1 MHDFSLHYS
10 LRKSILLLFHF
21 TLGYFALYPLIL
33 VNVIELIGLN
43 AWRSNGIADVVYSIL
58 MLIASVYLTRDLL
71 MRSID
76 ELAEHP
82 IKTFKVILTT
92 FSFMLFS
99 SFVLNY
105 IISYFSG
112 LGDSANQS
120 YIINLF
126 KDYPYL
132 IIIQALVYAPI
143 VEEIMFRG
151 LVFGS
156 LSKKSI
162 PLAMIVS
169 SLLFGLAHVYD
180 SLLAG
185 NFADLWFLPT
195 YAMLGYFLNRAYLKS
210 GTIVSSMA
218 LHFLNNALGLLT
230 IMVLGMF

>member
-10 LRKSILLLFHF
+10 LRKSIFLLFHF
-21 TLGYFALYPLIL
+21 TVGYFALYPVIL
-33 VNVIELIGLN
+33 KFIIDLFGLDILLN
-43 AWRSNGIADVVYSIL
+43 NGIIDIVYSLL
-58 MLIASVYLTRDLL
+58 MLVASIYLTRDLL
-71 MRSID
+71 LRSVNV
-76 ELAEHP
+76 LAEHP
-82 IKTFKVILTT
+82 IKTVKIIFTT

-105 IISYFSG
+105 IISYLSG

-120 YIINLF
+120 YIIDLF

-132 IIIQALVYAPI
+132 IIIQALLYAPI

-151 LVFGS
+151 LIFGS
-156 LSKKSI
+156 LAKRSI
-162 PLAMIVS
+162 PLAMVVS

-180 SLLAG
+180 SLLNG
-185 NFADLWFLPT
+185 NFADLWFIPT

-218 LHFLNNALGLLT
+218 LHFMNNALGILA
-230 IMVLGMF
+230 IVLVGMF

>member
-10 LRKSILLLFHF
+10 LKKSIFLLFHF
-21 TLGYFALYPLIL
+21 TIGYFALYPFIL
-33 VNVIELIGLN
+33 VFMIDLVGLDI
-43 AWRSNGIADVVYSIL
+43 WLTNGIIDIVYSLL
-58 MLIASVYLTRDLL
+58 MLVASVYLTRDLL
-71 MRSID
+71 LRSINV
-76 ELAEHP
+76 LAEHP

-99 SFVLNY
+99 SFILNY
-105 IISYFSG
+105 IISYLSG
-112 LGDSANQS
+112 LGDSANQTF
-120 YIINLF
+120 IIDLF

-151 LVFGS
+151 LIFGS

-162 PLAMIVS
+162 PLAMVVS
-169 SLLFGLAHVYD
+169 SLLFGLAHVYE
-180 SLLAG
+180 SLLTG
-185 NFADLWFLPT
+185 NFADLWFIPT

-218 LHFLNNALGLLT
+218 LHFMNNALGILAIFL
-230 IMVLGMF
+230 VGMF

>member
-10 LRKSILLLFHF
+10 LRKSIFLLFHF
-21 TLGYFALYPLIL
+21 TIGYFALYPFIL
-33 VNVIELIGLN
+33 VTIIDLVGLDS
-43 AWRSNGIADVVYSIL
+43 WLTNGTIDIVYSLL
-58 MLIASVYLTRDLL
+58 MLVLSVYLVRDLL
-71 MRSID
+71 LRSINV
-76 ELAEHP
+76 LAEHP
-82 IKTFKVILTT
+82 LKTFKIILTT

-105 IISYFSG
+105 VITYLSG

-120 YIINLF
+120 YIIDLF

-151 LVFGS
+151 LIFGS
-156 LSKKSI
+156 LAKKSI
-162 PLAMIVS
+162 PLAMFVS
-169 SLLFGLAHVYD
+169 SLLFGLAHVYE
-180 SLLAG
+180 SLLSG
-185 NFADLWFLPT
+185 NFADLWFIPT

-218 LHFLNNALGLLT
+218 LHFMNNALGLLA
-230 IMVLGMF
+230 IVVVGMF

>member
-10 LRKSILLLFHF
+10 LRKSIFLLFHF
-21 TLGYFALYPLIL
+21 TVGYFALYPVVLKFL
-33 VNVIELIGLN
+33 IELVGLDILLN
-43 AWRSNGIADVVYSIL
+43 NGIIDIVYSLL
-58 MLIASVYLTRDLL
+58 MLVASIYLTRDLL
-71 MRSID
+71 LRSVNV
-76 ELAEHP
+76 LAEHP
-82 IKTFKVILTT
+82 IKTVKIIFTT

-105 IISYFSG
+105 IISYLSG

-120 YIINLF
+120 YIIDLF

-132 IIIQALVYAPI
+132 IIIQALLYAPI

-151 LVFGS
+151 LIFGS
-156 LSKKSI
+156 LAKRSI
-162 PLAMIVS
+162 PLAMVVS

-180 SLLAG
+180 SLLNG
-185 NFADLWFLPT
+185 NFADLWFIPT

-218 LHFLNNALGLLT
+218 LHFMNNALGILA
-230 IMVLGMF
+230 IVLVGMF

>member
-10 LRKSILLLFHF
+10 LRKSIFLLFHF
-21 TLGYFALYPLIL
+21 TIGYFALYPYLL
-33 VNVIELIGLN
+33 VTFIDLIGLDI
-43 AWRSNGIADVVYSIL
+43 WLTNGTIDIVYSLL
-58 MLIASVYLTRDLL
+58 MLIASIYLTRDLL
-71 MRSID
+71 IRSINV
-76 ELAEHP
+76 LAEHP
-82 IKTFKVILTT
+82 LKTFKVILTT

-105 IISYFSG
+105 VITYLSG

-120 YIINLF
+120 YIIDLF

-151 LVFGS
+151 LIFGS
-156 LSKKSI
+156 LAKKSI
-162 PLAMIVS
+162 PLAMFVS
-169 SLLFGLAHVYD
+169 SLLFGLAHVYE
-180 SLLAG
+180 SLLSG
-185 NFADLWFLPT
+185 NFADLWFIPT

-218 LHFLNNALGLLT
+218 LHFMNNALGLLA
-230 IMVLGMF
+230 IVVVGMF